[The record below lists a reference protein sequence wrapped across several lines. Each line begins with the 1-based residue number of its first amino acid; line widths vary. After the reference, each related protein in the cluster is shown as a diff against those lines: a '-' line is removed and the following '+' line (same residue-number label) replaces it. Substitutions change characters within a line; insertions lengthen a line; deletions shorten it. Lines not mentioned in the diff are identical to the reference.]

1 MTQAAAAIARNDD
14 LAQPEK
20 AERPRLSRGDVG
32 KRKHGSTGL
41 DKMQRKWLKM
51 SPARPWAQIYIDVID
66 GDAWRG
72 LSINARRILDALIL
86 LHFENKQA
94 ENGKLQISYTQFA
107 DVGVRRKS
115 IAAALRELEGARMI
129 VKGKGVATT
138 NLPVRP
144 LLYGLPMYFVAATG
158 GIVNAGS
165 RRFAWVPLDI
175 LESGA
180 WRGLSINARRMMDRL
195 LIENARHMGEKNG
208 SLRVSFLQF
217 EGYGIGRQYIAPAV
231 AELAAAGLIAI
242 TRGKGGGARKPPNLY
257 RLAFLGTVDG
267 PATWQKATDKVFPL
281 GADRIPAQGANY
293 TLAQGADRI
302 LATDA
307 A

>member
-1 MTQAAAAIARNDD
+1 
-14 LAQPEK
+14 
-20 AERPRLSRGDVG
+20 
-32 KRKHGSTGL
+32 
-41 DKMQRKWLKM
+41 MQRKWLKM

-217 EGYGIGRQYIAPAV
+217 ERYRHRPPIYCAGGRR
-231 AELAAAGLIAI
+231 
-242 TRGKGGGARKPPNLY
+242 TRRGRIDRNYEGEGGAARGSRQTCIVSPSWARSTALPHGKRRPIKFFRWGRIVY
-257 RLAFLGTVDG
+257 RPKG
-267 PATWQKATDKVFPL
+267 
-281 GADRIPAQGANY
+281 RIIHWPKG
-293 TLAQGADRI
+293 RI
-302 LATDA
+302 VYWRPTQPKGQIV
-307 A
+307 